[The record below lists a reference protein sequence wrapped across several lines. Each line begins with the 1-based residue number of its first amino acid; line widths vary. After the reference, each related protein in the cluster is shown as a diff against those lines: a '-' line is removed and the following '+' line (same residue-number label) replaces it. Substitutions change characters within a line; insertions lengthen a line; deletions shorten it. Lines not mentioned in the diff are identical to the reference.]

1 MRTLDRYIVR
11 SFLQS
16 VLLWFAALMM
26 LRVVIDLFVNLD
38 EFTEGGNLSAFELIR
53 MIATHYFLN
62 IFVYFKEMGG
72 IVIVLG
78 AAFAV
83 ARMNHTNELTAML
96 ASGVSLHRVV
106 WPIILCAM
114 LMGGLVIVDQE
125 FILPNVRQHLILDAD
140 EVATQTK
147 ERFQVRFLTDT
158 NYTVWW
164 SPNYD
169 PARKEMAWP
178 LVILRDDRY
187 RYLAHFSGAKA
198 FPGRYEDRDGW
209 VASDAFIER
218 KKTPQNPVNWRTTQ
232 DTRRIYTGVGPAALA
247 ANARAEYRRKN
258 KKDITRLFS
267 SVDNPRGFDKHF
279 NMRLGAQK
287 FDNLQWSGLTA
298 TSGELI
304 RPRAEFLADDDR
316 SLCTIYGDTALWVPG
331 LLHECRWDL
340 DGGRLFH
347 ATDLSYKDLELR
359 QNSRWMD
366 FLSSTELSTLMRL
379 RNVPDLRAVRQS
391 LYLRFADPLNNLV
404 MLLLGLPFILSR
416 ERNIKASAALCLLFV
431 GVFYVFVY
439 ICRYLGLPD
448 FLGAFLPALLFGP
461 VSVLMLDSIKT

>member
-11 SFLQS
+11 SFLES

-26 LRVVIDLFVNLD
+26 LRIVIDLFVNLD
-38 EFTEGGNLSAFELIR
+38 EFTEGANLSAFALVK
-53 MIATHYFLN
+53 MIALHYFLN
-62 IFVYFKEMGG
+62 TFVYFKEMGG
-72 IVIVLG
+72 IVIVAG

-114 LMGGLVIVDQE
+114 LMGGLVILDQE

-158 NYTVWW
+158 NHTVWW

-169 PARKEMAWP
+169 PKQKEMTWP
-178 LVILRDDRY
+178 LVILRDEQY
-187 RYLAHFSGAKA
+187 RYLAHFSGAQA
-198 FPGRYEDRDGW
+198 VPGHFGDRDGW
-209 VASDAFIER
+209 VASDAFLER
-218 KKTPQNPVNWRTTQ
+218 KETPQHHSAWRTTQ
-232 DTRRIYTGVGPAALA
+232 DTHRIYTVVGPATLA
-247 ANARAEYRRKN
+247 ANARQAYHKDTG
-258 KKDITRLFS
+258 KDIARFQEVNYS
-267 SVDNPRGFDKHF
+267 QGFDPHF
-279 NMRLGAQK
+279 NMRLSSHK
-287 FDNLQWSGLTA
+287 FIPQWK
-298 TSGELI
+298 GEIPVGGTLL
-304 RPRAEFLADDDR
+304 RPRAEFRAEDDR
-316 SLCTIYGDTALWVPG
+316 ALCTIFADEAVWIPG
-331 LLHECRWDL
+331 GLHECRWNL
-340 DGGRLFH
+340 KGGRLFH
-347 ATDLSYKDLELR
+347 ATDLTFDDLELR
-359 QNSRWMD
+359 QNQRWMD
-366 FLSSTELSTLMRL
+366 FLSSAELSTLLRL

-416 ERNIKASAALCLLFV
+416 ERNIKASAGLCILSV

-439 ICRYLGLPD
+439 FCRYLGLPD

-461 VSVLMLDSIKT
+461 ISVLTLDSIKT